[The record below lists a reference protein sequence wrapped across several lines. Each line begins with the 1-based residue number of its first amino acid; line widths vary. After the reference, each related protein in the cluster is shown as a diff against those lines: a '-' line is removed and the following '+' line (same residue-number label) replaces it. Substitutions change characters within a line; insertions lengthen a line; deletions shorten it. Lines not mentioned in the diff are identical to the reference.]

1 MVGFYHIVSQF
12 QGIVGD
18 SVPYLNVLSR
28 ILFALGILYYRP
40 PTHTRAH
47 THTPKRTQT
56 IKTLTS
62 QTRTQINTY
71 DSSMIKRKKTC
82 QTLNMILLQTRHVTL
97 TALHCPTKGYMRM
110 TSLKCLQFTSTCWYH
125 FDVLFHTYKT
135 TTKTLMTTIWT
146 TKWKPEMFNNT
157 FPGARSTK

>member
-1 MVGFYHIVSQF
+1 MGYHRTKECTTNEEGICYCFSLNSSLTINEAPSSTTDYICKFKKTHLGIYCNLKVLSRNIIVMVGFYHIVSQF

-28 ILFALGILYYRP
+28 ILFALGILCYRP
-40 PTHTRAH
+40 PAHTHTH

-82 QTLNMILLQTRHVTL
+82 QTLNMILLQRHD
-97 TALHCPTKGYMRM
+97 M
-110 TSLKCLQFTSTCWYH
+110 
-125 FDVLFHTYKT
+125 
-135 TTKTLMTTIWT
+135 
-146 TKWKPEMFNNT
+146 
-157 FPGARSTK
+157 